1 MACSVWPVAVAVP
14 LWLVDAG
21 SSSTGSRTNTGGIA
35 SQSWGQLASRASNAI
50 KGNSNAKQLPTTS
63 LDAELPY
70 TDDDSSS
77 VLVSSNPARSGNT
90 ASTGTSGL
98 SHMTGQHQQ
107 TGALGTGVAQGTG
120 VGRGG
125 QVEEEASL
133 SQRDPTNPSSVV
145 GAHSA
150 WMAEPHSAVP
160 RDGLGS
166 NANAGAATDFITSHY
181 ITLHHSTSHWTYDRM
196 AFCATAPIVTI
207 TAVYSL
213 RTRFL
218 SSTTSSVSS

>member
-1 MACSVWPVAVAVP
+1 MACDAWPVAVTVP
-14 LWLVDAG
+14 LWHVDAG

-50 KGNSNAKQLPTTS
+50 KGNSKAKQLPTTS

-90 ASTGTSGL
+90 VSTGTSGL

-107 TGALGTGVAQGTG
+107 TGALGTGGAQGSG

-125 QVEEEASL
+125 QVDEEASL
-133 SQRDPTNPSSVV
+133 SQRDSTNPSSVV

-150 WMAEPHSAVP
+150 WMAEPHSALP

-166 NANAGAATDFITSHY
+166 SAGAGAAMNH
-181 ITLHHSTSHWTYDRM
+181 LKR
-196 AFCATAPIVTI
+196 PIVR
-207 TAVYSL
+207 L
-213 RTRFL
+213 L
-218 SSTTSSVSS
+218 CNSTNRHHNSSVLLAQALPVPAQHHQ